1 MANKIKGLT
10 IEIAGDVTPLNKA
23 LGQVNSKSK
32 DLQSELSQVERL
44 LKFDPKNT
52 VLLAQKQDILSKSI
66 SNTEE
71 KLATLKTAAEQA
83 RDKLDT
89 GEATQEQYR
98 ALQREIVSTEQQLK
112 KLGDK
117 AEDTSKKMNLLGD
130 EKFNKQIQK
139 ISAGIGIGLVGALGA
154 AAVKAGMAADDINTM
169 AKQTGL
175 STEEI
180 QKFQY
185 ASERID
191 VPIETLT
198 KSMAKQ
204 IKSMKAVQ
212 DGTKLSVDAY
222 KALGVEV
229 LNTDGSLR
237 DGQTVYGEVIDAL
250 GKMENETERDALAMQ
265 ILGKSAQDL
274 NPLILGGADA
284 LKQYGKEAE
293 EAGLILSQETL
304 DAANKFNDA
313 LDEAKAKGTATF
325 MKIGASVAE
334 DLLPYIEKAFEALE
348 IFMEWFDENSET
360 ILGWVIAL
368 GAGLAAL
375 NVVILIQ
382 NLIKVFTIWKTATEG
397 MTIAQAALNLMMSL
411 NPIGLVVD
419 AVVALTAGIV
429 YLWNTNENF
438 RNALINI
445 WETIKNTIKGA
456 IDFITNPIDF
466 LIEKVKTA
474 IEWLKK
480 LEFWKSDSKSAS
492 TNTSKVPGM
501 ATGGSITSGS
511 ALVGEEG
518 IELLTLSP
526 GVAKV
531 TPLGAGGVGDLAS
544 DIANAVSNSIAM
556 NKGELGIISL
566 TINVGTD
573 KLADKIIDLNNTAL
587 RNQGTIKMATVEV

>member
-411 NPIGLVVD
+411 NPIGLVVA